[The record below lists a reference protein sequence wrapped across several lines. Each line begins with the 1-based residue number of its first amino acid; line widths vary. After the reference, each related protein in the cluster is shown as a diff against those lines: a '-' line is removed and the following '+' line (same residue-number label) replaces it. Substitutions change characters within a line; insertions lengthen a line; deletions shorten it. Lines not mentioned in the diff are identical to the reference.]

1 MASASLVDDDDK
13 AQLSSQ
19 SKDAVSEDFEDGVTF
34 SQAEQAI
41 SGQDIYDSDSDDS
54 DCSVTSGLNNSQSA
68 TVAFFM
74 EKPVG
79 YSTAD
84 ESEETTWTDEK
95 HSSYLDS
102 MEASFVQKMY
112 DKEYCSM
119 DVCGHS
125 SHSSF
130 TLDQECVESQ
140 PLCLNIR
147 KPLERKVAG
156 LLTFRAPTRPLPLLP
171 IMMTSPWIQHFKS
184 QRNRS
189 LQNARFQDKDAEPLN
204 AKEIQKKDLRTSSHS
219 SSSEHGPESS
229 YGSAYK
235 KREFAKVTQS
245 SEYKK
250 QRCQHFALSHM
261 DILMEQQYNEEQHR
275 KMGETDD
282 IEDGQMEPNLVTG
295 FKQKE
300 AASNCKNVGLLEN
313 TVLKE
318 KQELA
323 MGSTDIEP
331 CPGRYCGWSIVT
343 KARSGSSIHPKCR

>member
-1 MASASLVDDDDK
+1 MFV
-13 AQLSSQ
+13 QQPRHQFLSVQ
-19 SKDAVSEDFEDGVTF
+19 IAFF
-34 SQAEQAI
+34 I
-41 SGQDIYDSDSDDS
+41 P
-54 DCSVTSGLNNSQSA
+54 GLNGSKFCA
-68 TVAFFM
+68 
-74 EKPVG
+74 E
-79 YSTAD
+79 D
-84 ESEETTWTDEK
+84 
-95 HSSYLDS
+95 
-102 MEASFVQKMY
+102 
-112 DKEYCSM
+112 
-119 DVCGHS
+119 
-125 SHSSF
+125 
-130 TLDQECVESQ
+130 ECVESQ

-300 AASNCKNVGLLEN
+300 AASNCTVDGVLSQKPDQVVPSIQSVDKEACAKVALAGLQGDE
-313 TVLKE
+313 E
-318 KQELA
+318 DAHCAA
-323 MGSTDIEP
+323 MAEPESVTST
-331 CPGRYCGWSIVT
+331 
-343 KARSGSSIHPKCR
+343 SGSKTWTWGIQGPRYHVVKQTTAHACHS